1 MLLVGLLLLAFRELL
16 PVDLLS
22 AWSERVVGVALIA
35 VGAWGLWRARTA
47 PAPHRLPAVPSFAMG
62 TLHGLA
68 GSSHLY
74 GVLPS
79 LMFASRADSA
89 AYLGGFGAGA
99 IGAMTAFTAL
109 IGTVALAAGRSHA
122 AVRRVVLYAASTA
135 AVIVGGVW
143 PAGPERRPGRRQ
155 AIESPG
161 DLTRLVRARRAGRPG
176 GDARRLRAGGRAR
189 PGHAGGARPH
199 GRQSVSGV
207 PVAIVLGL
215 LLRNVLPLPAALGPG
230 LRLCTSTVLR
240 LGIVLVGI
248 KLSVVEMA
256 RLGAAGVPVVLA
268 AIVTGLVFVTWF
280 NRKLQ
285 LPPRLGTLI
294 AAGTSICG
302 VTAIVSTAPAIDA
315 DEREVAYA
323 VANVVAFGLVGMLV
337 YPYLAHALLP
347 GSAAI
352 GLFLGTAVHDT
363 SQVVGAALTYRQIYA
378 DDAVLRVATVT
389 KLTRNLFL
397 AAVIPLLTW
406 MHARERRG
414 TGSAPATNWRAL
426 VPTFVLGFVAMA
438 MLRSLGDSMLGGSG
452 KALGLWDRAAWSGL
466 TSLIGDTVGARWL
479 LGTAMAAVGL
489 NTSFAVFRGVGLKPF
504 AVGMAGALVVGT
516 AGFVM
521 AVLLGR
527 FVVL

>member
-1 MLLVGLLLLAFRELL
+1 MTPLVAALPGLTAAL
-16 PVDLLS
+16 
-22 AWSERVVGVALIA
+22 VV
-35 VGAWGLWRARTA
+35 
-47 PAPHRLPAVPSFAMG
+47 M
-62 TLHGLA
+62 
-68 GSSHLY
+68 
-74 GVLPS
+74 
-79 LMFASRADSA
+79 
-89 AYLGGFGAGA
+89 GAGFSLA
-99 IGAMTAFTAL
+99 DVLGRAM
-109 IGTVALAAGRSHA
+109 LAARG
-122 AVRRVVLYAASTA
+122 LTGAS
-135 AVIVGGVW
+135 
-143 PAGPERRPGRRQ
+143 P
-155 AIESPG
+155 
-161 DLTRLVRARRAGRPG
+161 
-176 GDARRLRAGGRAR
+176 
-189 PGHAGGARPH
+189 
-199 GRQSVSGV
+199 VSGV

-215 LLRNVLPLPAALGPG
+215 LLRNLLPLPAALGPG

-256 RLGAAGVPVVLA
+256 RLGAAGVPVVLT

-302 VTAIVSTAPAIDA
+302 VTAIVSTAPAIEA

-323 VANVVAFGLVGMLV
+323 VANVVAFGLVGMLA

-397 AAVIPLLTW
+397 AGVIPLLTW

-414 TGSAPATNWRAL
+414 GGPSAATNWRAL
-426 VPTFVLGFVAMA
+426 VPTFVLGFVGMA
-438 MLRSLGDSMLGGSG
+438 VLRSLADAMLDRGGL
-452 KALGLWDRAAWSGL
+452 ALGLWDRAAWSGL
-466 TSLIGDTVGARWL
+466 TSLVGDTVGARWL

-489 NTSFAVFRGVGLKPF
+489 NTNLAVFRGVGLKPF

-521 AVLLGR
+521 AMLLGR